1 MTVLFAT
8 LCLVCLITREKVFFT
23 PGQFVNAFLFGSFG
37 YFAYGVVIYAFV
49 VGVRLITGKK
59 FPLSKKNVILV
70 TAICS
75 LSALLA
81 HVIALGTPISFG
93 EYISKSYLMAEGGIA
108 TCSPGG
114 FCVALIAY
122 PIANLLTV
130 TGASVMSGIAIVVL
144 VSLLVLEV
152 VDAKKKGVRVAK
164 KFRSTVIEDGEKE
177 EIEVVGERDYPI
189 GEIEVEEIKPAQK
202 LFVNNEEDFSFK
214 SKREMAKDQ
223 TEIKIDFSETGLGI
237 SRPQGVYTEAYAD
250 EMKKKIEYIKT
261 PAKFDYDLA
270 IKNSY
275 YGTKVSEEIPAVKEV
290 PKAEEVKGEPK
301 PSEIPM
307 YEHDSKES
315 EAEIHAEDFT
325 EKYASGEE
333 RDTPIAQTEEGLY
346 RPFVS
351 EEPIIKSSDIEEAQE
366 ILAEETKEEVIPIIE
381 ETEEPKVEI
390 EDTPKETNI
399 SLRNRRSIFFD
410 PEEKAEEKPSG
421 LAFESKAEAD
431 GNISL
436 GRGRFT
442 EQPKE
447 STSESVEEKKPIPI
461 NRVYNK
467 PPLDLLEKHDMP
479 VDAPTEDHEG
489 RMAIIK
495 QTLEEF
501 HINAEPTD
509 YIQGPTITRYEIKM
523 PPGIS
528 VKRVL
533 NYDDDLK
540 MRLLSKDGVRIEA
553 PIPGKDAVGIE
564 VANKTKITV
573 GLRELLEQTANVPSS
588 GSKLIFA
595 LGKDIVGKAITDNL
609 AKGPHYL
616 VAGATGSGKSVC
628 LNVMII
634 SLLMRYSP
642 EELRLILI
650 DPKSVGF
657 RIYNH
662 IPHLMVDEIITE
674 PKKALAALSWTQI
687 EMERRYKVFEAC
699 PELIMDIEAYNERIA
714 GPTVARMPRIVVV
727 IDELADLMETC
738 KKDMESKIR
747 AIAQKARAAGI
758 HLVLATQRPS
768 VDIITGTIK
777 TNLPSRIA
785 LKVMNFNDSQT
796 ILSEA
801 GAEKLLGNGD
811 MLYKNSSMAE
821 CERYQGAWISDREI
835 TNVVKYIIEH
845 NESYFEDDLKD
856 FLEKSTN
863 PPKEE
868 TSSMGGGDGEE
879 GDTEVSELF
888 LQALSL
894 AITSGS
900 ASIAQLQRRFRLGY
914 ARAGGLIDK
923 MELMGFI
930 SGNEGAKAR
939 RVLITREE
947 FEQRFGPLRDSY

>member
-1 MTVLFAT
+1 
-8 LCLVCLITREKVFFT
+8 
-23 PGQFVNAFLFGSFG
+23 
-37 YFAYGVVIYAFV
+37 
-49 VGVRLITGKK
+49 
-59 FPLSKKNVILV
+59 
-70 TAICS
+70 
-75 LSALLA
+75 
-81 HVIALGTPISFG
+81 
-93 EYISKSYLMAEGGIA
+93 MAEGGIT

-122 PIANLLTV
+122 PVASLLTV
-130 TGASVMSGIAIVVL
+130 TGASVMSGIAMAVL

-152 VDAKKKGVRVAK
+152 VDAKKKGVKVVR
-164 KFRSTVIEDGEKE
+164 KFRSTAIEEGEKE

-202 LFVNNEEDFSFK
+202 LFVNNEDDFSFK

-290 PKAEEVKGEPK
+290 PKVEEVKEEQK

-333 RDTPIAQTEEGLY
+333 RDTPISQTEEGLY

-351 EEPIIKSSDIEEAQE
+351 EEPTIEPSDIEEAQE
-366 ILAEETKEEVIPIIE
+366 ILAEETKEEIIPIIE
-381 ETEEPKVEI
+381 ETEEPKAEI
-390 EDTPKETNI
+390 EETPKETNI
-399 SLRNRRSIFFD
+399 PLRNRRSIFFE
-410 PEEKAEEKPSG
+410 PEEKEEEKPSG
-421 LAFESKAEAD
+421 LAFESRAEAD

-447 STSESVEEKKPIPI
+447 PIEEKVEEKKPIPI
-461 NRVYNK
+461 NRVYNR

-573 GLRELLEQTANVPSS
+573 GLRELLEQTASSVPSS

-674 PKKALAALSWTQI
+674 PKKALAALAWTQI

-738 KKDMESKIR
+738 KKDMEGKIR

-835 TNVVKYIIEH
+835 TNVVNYIIEH

-868 TSSMGGGDGEE
+868 TSSMGGGEGEE
-879 GDTEVSELF
+879 GDSEVSELF